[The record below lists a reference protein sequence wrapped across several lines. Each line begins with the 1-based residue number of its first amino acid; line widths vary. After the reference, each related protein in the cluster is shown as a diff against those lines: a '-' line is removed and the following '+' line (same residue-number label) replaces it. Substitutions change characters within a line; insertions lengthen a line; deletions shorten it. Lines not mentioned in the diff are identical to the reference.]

1 MPAKPRLLFAAL
13 IAVALPQVAS
23 AADPPA
29 SIKSVLTTCNACH
42 GAKGISSIAQTPSLA
57 GQPDIFTQYQLVF
70 MREGGRKPG
79 VMAAVVKNL
88 TDDQIRD
95 LGAWYESLPPPP
107 ALKTGGTVDEAKAM
121 AIIKPRH
128 CDSCH
133 KEDFSGQGETGR
145 LAGQRPDYLIKALT
159 DFRSAERRGRGMGAM
174 MEVSVTGK
182 DDDIQT
188 LATYLAHKP

>member
-1 MPAKPRLLFAAL
+1 MTAKPRLLLVAM
-13 IAVALPQVAS
+13 IAVALPSVAS

-29 SIKSVLTTCNACH
+29 TIKSVLTTCNACH
-42 GAKGISSIAQTPSLA
+42 GVKGISSIAQTPSLA
-57 GQPDIFTQYQLVF
+57 GQPNIFTQYQLVF

-79 VMAAVVKNL
+79 AMAAVVKTL

-107 ALKTGGTVDEAKAM
+107 ALKTGDAGDEAKAM

-145 LAGQRPDYLIKALT
+145 LAGQRPDYLVKALK
-159 DFRSAERRGRGMGAM
+159 DFRTGERRGRGMGAM
-174 MEVSVTGK
+174 MEVSVTLK
-182 DDDIQT
+182 DEDIQI

>member
-57 GQPDIFTQYQLVF
+57 GQPNIFTQYQLVF

-79 VMAAVVKNL
+79 VMAAVVKTL
-88 TDDQIRD
+88 TDDQT
-95 LGAWYESLPPPP
+95 GAVYQISYS
-107 ALKTGGTVDEAKAM
+107 K
-121 AIIKPRH
+121 
-128 CDSCH
+128 
-133 KEDFSGQGETGR
+133 
-145 LAGQRPDYLIKALT
+145 
-159 DFRSAERRGRGMGAM
+159 
-174 MEVSVTGK
+174 
-182 DDDIQT
+182 
-188 LATYLAHKP
+188 

>member
-1 MPAKPRLLFAAL
+1 MTAKTRLLFAAML
-13 IAVALPQVAS
+13 AVALPSVAS

-29 SIKSVLTTCNACH
+29 TIKSVLNTCNACH

-57 GQPDIFTQYQLVF
+57 GQPNIFTQYQLVF

-79 VMAAVVKNL
+79 AMAAVVKTL

-107 ALKTGGTVDEAKAM
+107 PLKTGDAGDEAKAM

-133 KEDFSGQGETGR
+133 KQDFSGQGETGR
-145 LAGQRPDYLIKALT
+145 LAGQRPDYLIKALK
-159 DFRSAERRGRGMGAM
+159 DFRTGERRGRGMGAM
-174 MEVSVTGK
+174 MEVSVTLK
-182 DDDIQT
+182 DEDIQI